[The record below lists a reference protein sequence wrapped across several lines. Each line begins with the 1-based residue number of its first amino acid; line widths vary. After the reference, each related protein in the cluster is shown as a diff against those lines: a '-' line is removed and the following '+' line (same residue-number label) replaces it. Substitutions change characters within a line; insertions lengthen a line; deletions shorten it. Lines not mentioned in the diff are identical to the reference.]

1 MVKYDINFSTV
12 CNDLV
17 QFSDTTET
25 LAFTKRN
32 ALLGYQKST
41 DTNFIFCPD
50 GTPVDYKKEG
60 IDANGKGDFYV
71 RVEALLPGMFI
82 EIPEVGKVKVLTVQ
96 LGKLFTN
103 RMPGQGVNSIQLTNN
118 LLNENE
124 RDMNIW
130 VVTIDKNLFDNNECS
145 KQLYDFFGTQGS
157 TVDLNGEKMK
167 IQMVKEI
174 FDLMVKDS
182 NLTPTQLVDMF
193 YNSQGVECQW
203 TENYLNYNESN
214 VAAVTAQ
221 NHGDRMAWI
230 GFFVGMLNEFTRD
243 QQFKDTAAT
252 QTTAGGYSIYGNP
265 LEVFVND
272 KGYELNQVFA
282 KSMIGAYQVDQ
293 ILDHFL
299 GEDQMNGPNDIV
311 KKENSNCICIPGKD
325 VTRMQQAWDSAFG
338 TIWGNLPDAKTMKT
352 GISKFAGKADGGPYS
367 DVGSGFYGYLHK
379 VNSRRRH
386 AGIAQELF
394 DAFTKGR
401 TAINNQDYT
410 TRDICIC
417 IIRRLVSRVIL
428 QKTLDYL
435 NEAISTV
442 TQKGVINNPSPN
454 RMHYLSEA
462 MGFLISCTFTHR
474 ELDYLRIWNR
484 RTHPYISTE
493 LLRCVRLLKVEGAGG
508 LAQYGLDDSV
518 WHLLGKEGVDTL
530 KFMRMVV
537 SSALLENDPPLYLDT
552 TTNAWVKDP
561 APGVAYTYFTSES
574 MNNAGKQSTFTLN
587 LPTYPVPDTFYDS
600 PKYVET
606 ISAFAIPTSLVKTSS
621 YPEIMTNK
629 IGRGTNSKFDGNN
642 SWQDKAQNIPYM
654 WIDPNGYGVDEHSVA
669 TFGNYEQPG
678 VAINATDIFNSV
690 GDLCVTIANDL
701 GYTNMPISVGD
712 WAGQV
717 VPGPLPLG
725 PGGLPPAGS

>member
-1 MVKYDINFSTV
+1 MVKYDVNFSTV
-12 CNDLV
+12 CNNLV
-17 QFSDTTET
+17 EFSDTTET

-50 GTPVDYKKEG
+50 GSPVDYKKEG
-60 IDANGKGDFYV
+60 IDADGKGDFYV

-82 EIPEVGKVKVLTVQ
+82 EIPEVGKVKILTVQ

-103 RMPGQGVNSIQLTNN
+103 RMPGHGVNSLQLTNE

-124 RDMNIW
+124 RDMNVWI
-130 VVTIDKNLFDNNECS
+130 VTIDKNLFDNNECC
-145 KQLYDFFGTQGS
+145 KALYDFFGTQGS
-157 TVDLNGEKMK
+157 TVDLHGEKMK

-182 NLTPTQLVDMF
+182 NLLPTELVDMF
-193 YNSQGVECQW
+193 YNSQGVECKW

-230 GFFVGMLNEFTRD
+230 GFIVGMLNEFTFD

-252 QTTAGGYSIYGNP
+252 QTTPGGYSVYGNP
-265 LEVFVND
+265 LEVFVNK
-272 KGYELNQVFA
+272 KGYELNYVF
-282 KSMIGAYQVDQ
+282 KNLMVGAYQVDQ

-299 GEDQMNGPNDIV
+299 GETLMNGPNDIV
-311 KKENSNCICIPGKD
+311 KKENSNCVFIPGKD

-352 GISKFAGKADGGPYS
+352 GISKLKGDHGDNGLYS
-367 DVGSGFYGYLHK
+367 FLYEMNL
-379 VNSRRRH
+379 RRRH
-386 AGIAQELF
+386 MGIAQELF

-401 TAINNQDYT
+401 TAINNKDYT

-417 IIRRLVSRVIL
+417 IIRRLVSRIVL

-435 NEAISTV
+435 NLSISTV

-454 RMHYLSEA
+454 RMQYLAIA
-462 MGFLISCTFTHR
+462 MGLMMACTFTHR
-474 ELDYLRIWNR
+474 ELDYLKIWNR
-484 RTHPYISTE
+484 RNHPYISTE
-493 LLRCVRLLKVEGAGG
+493 LLTCVALLKVEGAGD
-508 LAQYGLDDSV
+508 LAQYGLGEST
-518 WHLLGKEGVDTL
+518 WNLLSKEGVDTL

-574 MNNAGKQSTFTLN
+574 MNNAGKLSTFTFN

-606 ISAFAIPTSLVKTSS
+606 ISAYAIPTALLTSS
-621 YPEIMTNK
+621 VHPELTTNQL
-629 IGRGTNSKFDGNN
+629 GRGAESQFFGTA
-642 SWQDKAQNIPYM
+642 SWVEKSQTTPYL
-654 WIDPNGYGVDEHSVA
+654 WSDANGWGVEEHSVA
-669 TFGNYEQPG
+669 PFGIFEQLG
-678 VAINATDIFNSV
+678 VATDANDLWQSV
-690 GDLCVTIANDL
+690 GPLCVTI
-701 GYTNMPISVGD
+701 TNELAYPSMPLSSGV

-717 VPGPLPLG
+717 VPESIPPG
-725 PGGLPPAGS
+725 PGGLPDTDPAELGL

>member
-1 MVKYDINFSTV
+1 MPTYDKNFSTV
-12 CNDLV
+12 CNNLV
-17 QFSDTTET
+17 EFSDTTET

-50 GTPVDYKKEG
+50 GSPVDYKKEG
-60 IDANGKGDFYV
+60 IVADGKGDFYV
-71 RVEALLPGMFI
+71 RCEALLPGMFI
-82 EIPEVGKVKVLTVQ
+82 EIPEVGKVKILTVQ

-103 RMPGQGVNSIQLTNN
+103 RMPGQGVNSIQLTNQ

-124 RDMNIW
+124 RDMNTWI
-130 VVTIDKNLFDNNECS
+130 VTIDKNIFDNNECT
-145 KQLYDFFGTQGS
+145 KQIYDFFGTQGS

-167 IQMVKEI
+167 IQMTQEI

-221 NHGDRMAWI
+221 NHGDSFAWVNMI
-230 GFFVGMLNEFTRD
+230 VSMLNEFTRD

-252 QTTAGGYSIYGNP
+252 QTTPGGYSIYGNP
-265 LEVFVND
+265 LEVFVNE

-311 KKENSNCICIPGKD
+311 KKENSNCVFIPGKD

-352 GISKFAGKADGGPYS
+352 GISKFAGKADGAPYS

-401 TAINNQDYT
+401 TAINNKDYT

-417 IIRRLVSRVIL
+417 IIRRLVSRVVL
-428 QKTLDYL
+428 QRTLDYL
-435 NEAISTV
+435 NESISTV

-454 RMHYLSEA
+454 RIYYLSEA

-474 ELDYLRIWNR
+474 EFDYLKIWNR
-484 RTHPYISTE
+484 RNHPYISTE
-493 LLRCVRLLKVEGAGG
+493 LLRCVKLLKAFGVGEFS
-508 LAQYGLDDSV
+508 QYSLDKST
-518 WHLLGKEGVDTL
+518 WNLLSSEGVDTL

-552 TTNAWVKDP
+552 TTNTWVKDP
-561 APGVAYTYFTSES
+561 AQGVAYTYFTAES
-574 MNNAGKQSTFTLN
+574 LNNAGKQSTFTIS
-587 LPTYPVPDTFYDS
+587 LPTYPIPDTFYDS

-606 ISAFAIPTSLVKTSS
+606 ISAFAVPTSLVKTSS
-621 YPEIMTNK
+621 YPELFTNNAGGASDEK
-629 IGRGTNSKFDGNN
+629 FKGLKAWADKTKTVAYTWSDIGGFGIEEN
-642 SWQDKAQNIPYM
+642 Q
-654 WIDPNGYGVDEHSVA
+654 VA
-669 TFGNYEQPG
+669 SFGCFEKQG
-678 VAINATDIFNSV
+678 VANDAADIFNSV
-690 GDLCVTIANDL
+690 DAACVTIAKDL
-701 GYTNMPISVGD
+701 EYPTMPLTSGD
-712 WAGQV
+712 WTAQV
-717 VPGPLPLG
+717 VPKL
-725 PGGLPPAGS
+725 

>member
-1 MVKYDINFSTV
+1 MVKYDKNFSTV
-12 CNDLV
+12 CNNLV
-17 QFSDTTET
+17 EFSDTTET

-50 GTPVDYKKEG
+50 GSPVDYKKEG
-60 IDANGKGDFYV
+60 IVADGKGDFYV

-82 EIPEVGKVKVLTVQ
+82 EIPEVGKVKILTVQ

-103 RMPGQGVNSIQLTNN
+103 RMPGQGVNSIQLTNE

-130 VVTIDKNLFDNNECS
+130 VVTIDKNIFDNNECS
-145 KQLYDFFGTQGS
+145 KALYDYFGTQGS

-230 GFFVGMLNEFTRD
+230 GFIVGMLNEFTRD

-265 LEVFVND
+265 LEVFVNN
-272 KGYELNQVFA
+272 KGYELNYVF
-282 KSMIGAYQVDQ
+282 KNLMVGAYQVDQ

-299 GEDQMNGPNDIV
+299 GETLMNGPNDIV
-311 KKENSNCICIPGKD
+311 KKENSNCVFIPGND

-352 GISKFAGKADGGPYS
+352 GISKLKGDHGDNGLYS
-367 DVGSGFYGYLHK
+367 YLYEL
-379 VNSRRRH
+379 STRRRH
-386 AGIAQELF
+386 AGIGQELF
-394 DAFTKGR
+394 DAFVKGR
-401 TAINNQDYT
+401 TAINNKDYT

-417 IIRRLVSRVIL
+417 IIRRLVSRIIL
-428 QKTLDYL
+428 QKTLDFL
-435 NEAISTV
+435 NLSISTV

-454 RMHYLSEA
+454 RMQYLAIA
-462 MGFLISCTFTHR
+462 MGLMMACTFTHR

-484 RTHPYISTE
+484 RNHPYVSTE
-493 LLRCVRLLKVEGAGG
+493 LLTCVKLLKVEGAGG
-508 LAQYGLDDSV
+508 LAQYGLDDST

-552 TTNAWVKDP
+552 TTNTWVKDP
-561 APGVAYTYFTSES
+561 APGVAYTFFTAES
-574 MNNAGKQSTFTLN
+574 LNNAGKQSTFTFN

-606 ISAFAIPTSLVKTSS
+606 ISAFAVPTSLVKTSS
-621 YPEIMTNK
+621 YPELNTNNVGGASGENFK
-629 IGRGTNSKFDGNN
+629 GLKAWADKSKTV
-642 SWQDKAQNIPYM
+642 PYT
-654 WIDPNGYGVDEHSVA
+654 WSDLGGFGVQENQIA
-669 TFGNYEQPG
+669 TVGCFEQTG
-678 VAINATDIFNSV
+678 VAINATDIFKSV

-701 GYTNMPISVGD
+701 GYNNMPISVGD

-717 VPGPLPLG
+717 LPGPLPLG
-725 PGGLPPAGS
+725 PGGLPPAGL